1 MRFSCPG
8 HTRFTHHN
16 LAFTADT
23 QNRVNPAVPKNNR
36 PEPSPPSPPRYI
48 PGFLP
53 LALVF
58 ALLFTAFEI
67 SANTSAA
74 KSETTKKLEFDVYL
88 ENRPIGSHEF
98 VFSDDG
104 EKTEVSINA
113 SFKVKVLFVT
123 AFNYQHTNT
132 EMWLGNCL
140 HSINATT
147 VVNGDTYEVSG
158 KQADTSFR
166 VIEATNDKPPAT
178 KTLKALPREA
188 RTACTRSFA
197 YWDRSLLPSSGL
209 PTDLLNAQTG
219 ELVPATLTPLA
230 KGMLAIGEQQLPVN
244 RYLLQ
249 GKDLQVTLAYNQGV
263 DGNEEWV
270 GLSSKVRGG
279 RTLTYIRTPGS
290 LNNP

>member
-1 MRFSCPG
+1 
-8 HTRFTHHN
+8 
-16 LAFTADT
+16 
-23 QNRVNPAVPKNNR
+23 
-36 PEPSPPSPPRYI
+36 
-48 PGFLP
+48 
-53 LALVF
+53 
-58 ALLFTAFEI
+58 
-67 SANTSAA
+67 
-74 KSETTKKLEFDVYL
+74 
-88 ENRPIGSHEF
+88 
-98 VFSDDG
+98 
-104 EKTEVSINA
+104 
-113 SFKVKVLFVT
+113 
-123 AFNYQHTNT
+123 
-132 EMWLGNCL
+132 MWLGNCL

-244 RYLLQ
+244 RYLLK